1 MKEIWEVEIER
12 EVRVYC
18 SYIVVLILNV
28 PQSMPIPY
36 PMALLGG
43 SGTLQG
49 EPNGNNPGHW
59 RHAFERY

>member
-1 MKEIWEVEIER
+1 MKEIWEVETER

-28 PQSMPIPY
+28 PQSMPVPY

-49 EPNGNNPGHW
+49 G
-59 RHAFERY
+59 A